1 MHQAARCSGADGRH
15 SFQIGSAWIKGCQ
28 LRAPAMRGEIKGL
41 GPDGERSGS
50 ESRTDQ
56 RIIPAGSAELGDMVG
71 GKRFI
76 RCGQNG
82 KPDEFAVMM
91 RQHAIIQSH
100 GGIGSVI
107 AFQQARESQRQQ
119 PMMRQ
124 QIAALGLDGGEP
136 GFQRRG
142 GLGAGVFFLVIHP
155 GVRLYRFQA
164 LVIPRPGQEYS
175 VMSKTELQNAPIL
188 LREDRAGG
196 ICVITLNRPQARNS
210 LSRAL
215 LQALEEMLT
224 EIAADS
230 TTRVVVLAGAG
241 TVFCAGHDL
250 REITAH
256 RADADGGRSFY
267 ADAMAACA
275 RVMQGIVGLPQPVIA
290 AVQGVATAAG
300 CQLVASCDLAV
311 AAEDARFCTPGV
323 DIGLFCSTP
332 AVALARAVPRKAAM
346 EMLLLG
352 EMVPADEAQR
362 LGLVNRLA
370 PRDALM
376 ETALGLAERIAAHS
390 AITVRMGKRGFN
402 RQIELPLAAAYSEAA
417 SVMTENLMARDA
429 AEGIGAFLEKRH
441 PQWEDR

>member
-1 MHQAARCSGADGRH
+1 
-15 SFQIGSAWIKGCQ
+15 
-28 LRAPAMRGEIKGL
+28 
-41 GPDGERSGS
+41 
-50 ESRTDQ
+50 
-56 RIIPAGSAELGDMVG
+56 
-71 GKRFI
+71 
-76 RCGQNG
+76 
-82 KPDEFAVMM
+82 
-91 RQHAIIQSH
+91 
-100 GGIGSVI
+100 
-107 AFQQARESQRQQ
+107 
-119 PMMRQ
+119 
-124 QIAALGLDGGEP
+124 
-136 GFQRRG
+136 
-142 GLGAGVFFLVIHP
+142 
-155 GVRLYRFQA
+155 
-164 LVIPRPGQEYS
+164 
-175 VMSKTELQNAPIL
+175 MSKTELQNTPIL
-188 LREDRAGG
+188 LREDRPGG
-196 ICVITLNRPQARNS
+196 ICVITLNRPAQRNS

-215 LQALEEMLT
+215 LQALEQMLAD
-224 EIAADS
+224 IAADS
-230 TTRVVVLAGAG
+230 TIRVVVLAGAG

-256 RADADGGRSFY
+256 RADADGGRGFY

-352 EMVPADEAQR
+352 EMVPANEAQR

-370 PRDALM
+370 PREALM
-376 ETALGLAERIAAHS
+376 ETALGLAERIASHS

-402 RQIELPLAAAYSEAA
+402 RQIELPLAAAYGEAA